1 MNHIKTLALL
11 LLAGCT
17 SPLHLTYDYGRAY
30 TASIVAQADLTR
42 PSVAESQYAL
52 SGVEAASIRLRV
64 REEATDQET
73 GQTELS
79 ADSN

>member
-1 MNHIKTLALL
+1 MNYAKYLSLL
-11 LLAGCT
+11 LIAGCT
-17 SPLHLTYDYGRAY
+17 SPLHMTYDYGRAY

-52 SGVEAASIRLRV
+52 YGVEAASIRLRV
-64 REEATDQET
+64 REEATDTET

-79 ADSN
+79 ADSQ